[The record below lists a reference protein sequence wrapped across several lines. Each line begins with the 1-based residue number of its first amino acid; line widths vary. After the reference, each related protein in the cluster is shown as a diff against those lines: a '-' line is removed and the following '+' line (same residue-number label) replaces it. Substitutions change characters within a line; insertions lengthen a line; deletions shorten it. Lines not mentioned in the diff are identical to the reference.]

1 MEEARRLCMW
11 GEEEEEHQES
21 EEQAHVHMPL
31 ITTHKYEYQAYER
44 RDYLRLE
51 SKNSR
56 VLLEEPSSPRK
67 CKHAGSKGRRQG
79 PNRVKIVKAKCTYNR
94 A

>member
-31 ITTHKYEYQAYER
+31 ITTHKYESTLVPGLGLPA
-44 RDYLRLE
+44 
-51 SKNSR
+51 
-56 VLLEEPSSPRK
+56 P
-67 CKHAGSKGRRQG
+67 G
-79 PNRVKIVKAKCTYNR
+79 I
-94 A
+94 

>member
-56 VLLEEPSSPRK
+56 VSTVNNSYHY
-67 CKHAGSKGRRQG
+67 CKYVSF
-79 PNRVKIVKAKCTYNR
+79 
-94 A
+94 